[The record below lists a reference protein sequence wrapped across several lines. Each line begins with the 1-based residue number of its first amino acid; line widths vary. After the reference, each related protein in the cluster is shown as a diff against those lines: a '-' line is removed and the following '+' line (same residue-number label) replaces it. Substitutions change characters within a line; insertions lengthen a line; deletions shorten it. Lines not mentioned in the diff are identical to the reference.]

1 MRILIHDFSGHA
13 FTSTLSRELARR
25 GHEVAHVFSSSF
37 LTPQGPNERRADDPD
52 NLQLISIK
60 LDQPIDKGNL
70 RKRRAGEIE
79 HGRRATQV
87 IREFKPDLVLSGNTP
102 LDAQRMFL
110 DHCEQAGIPFLF
122 WVQDLIGQAAVRIL
136 RRKVPVVGGTIGKYY
151 QSMEN
156 RLLERSRKVVVISED
171 FRPHLPAGVMP
182 ENIHVVEN
190 WAVLDEISVKPRQN
204 EWAAAQGASEGLT
217 YVYSGTL
224 GMKHNPELLVQ
235 MAKSLQSVPGAQVIV
250 ISGGAGLEFVAQ
262 RAQELNLG
270 NLKTLPFQPF
280 EQLENVLGTADVL
293 MAILEPDAG
302 VFSVPSKVL
311 SYLCAGRALLL
322 AVPPENLAARIVA
335 GREAGIVV
343 PPTDPDAFVRAGM
356 ELAQDADRREQMGR
370 NARAY
375 AEETFDIRRIT
386 DRFLEIFESALAK

>member
-1 MRILIHDFSGHA
+1 L
-13 FTSTLSRELARR
+13 STA
-25 GHEVAHVFSSSF
+25 A
-37 LTPQGPNERRADDPD
+37 A
-52 NLQLISIK
+52 
-60 LDQPIDKGNL
+60 
-70 RKRRAGEIE
+70 EIE

-171 FRPHLPAGVMP
+171 FRPHLYSEDFRPHLPAGVKP

-302 VFSVPSKVL
+302 
-311 SYLCAGRALLL
+311 
-322 AVPPENLAARIVA
+322 
-335 GREAGIVV
+335 
-343 PPTDPDAFVRAGM
+343 
-356 ELAQDADRREQMGR
+356 
-370 NARAY
+370 
-375 AEETFDIRRIT
+375 
-386 DRFLEIFESALAK
+386 